1 MISKK
6 QILLEIDGLLGLKSL
21 VEVYQEVAATRMQRV
36 RGAVLQSRTFMDGLV
51 GVFKKVRRAYKLLPN
66 KPKEARR
73 MNGRTV
79 AVFVSS
85 NAGLY
90 GDIVD
95 RTFARFSEFVQAN
108 SPDVVVLG
116 KVGMKTMQD
125 KLNSVF
131 FNYFDF
137 LDEGIDMEGF
147 DMIMRYLIQ
156 FERIYVFHGQFK
168 TLLSQIPVETIVSG
182 DAIASQTVD
191 ESTDTT
197 KYLFE
202 PSVEDIARI
211 FEGEI
216 LGSLFEQTLHES
228 QLAKFASRMLAL
240 DRSVDSINHRLAKVE
255 LERVRIMHKIRNKKQ
270 LSTISGVSLWTN

>member
-1 MISKK
+1 MNTKRQVLS
-6 QILLEIDGLLGLKSL
+6 EIDGLVGLKSL
-21 VEVYQEVAATRMQRV
+21 VEVYQEVAASRMQRI
-36 RGAVLQSRTFMDGLV
+36 RGAVLQSRMFMDGLV
-51 GVFKKVRRAYKLLPN
+51 GVFKKVRHAYKALPN

-79 AVFVSS
+79 AVFVSA

-95 RTFARFSEFVQAN
+95 RTFTIFEDFVHV
-108 SPDVVVLG
+108 STPDVVVLG
-116 KVGMKTMQD
+116 KVGMKMMQD
-125 KLNSVF
+125 RLPKVL

-147 DMIMRYLIQ
+147 DMVMRYLIQ
-156 FERIYVFHGQFK
+156 FERIQVFHGQFK
-168 TLLSQIPVETIVSG
+168 TLLSQSPIQTHVSG
-182 DAIASQTVD
+182 
-191 ESTDTT
+191 ESIQIDDTDGSISKA

-202 PSVEDIARI
+202 PSVEDIARV

-240 DRSVDSINHRLAKVE
+240 DRSIDSIEHRLKKVE
-255 LERVRIMHKIRNKKQ
+255 VEKVRIMHKIRNRKQ
-270 LSTISGVSLWTN
+270 LSTISGVSLWT